1 MATALEQLKAKR
13 AAEKSKQ
20 AETVLPPISGADRE
34 KALDELFSKAAVHT
48 GTSPAQVKAYEQKS
62 ALAAAKT
69 ASSAP
74 SAPSAPKKG
83 VEIYSTF
90 GAGSIVIDG
99 KNRVLPVVLTDPI
112 EIQRVRQ
119 EFQVDTP
126 LSYLRSR
133 RV

>member
-13 AAEKSKQ
+13 AAEKAQK
-20 AETVLPPISGADRE
+20 AETILPPISGAERE
-34 KALDELFSKAAVHT
+34 MALDELFSKAAVHT

-62 ALAAAKT
+62 ALAAA
-69 ASSAP
+69 AQVS
-74 SAPSAPKKG
+74 SAPKKG

-99 KNRVLPVVLTDPI
+99 KNHPLPVVLTDPV
-112 EIQRVRQ
+112 EIQRVKQ

>member
-13 AAEKSKQ
+13 AAEKAQK
-20 AETVLPPISGADRE
+20 AETILPPISGAERE
-34 KALDELFSKAAVHT
+34 MALDELFSKAAVHT

-62 ALAAAKT
+62 ALAAA
-69 ASSAP
+69 AL
-74 SAPSAPKKG
+74 SAPKKG

-99 KNRVLPVVLTDPI
+99 KNHPLPVVLTDPV
-112 EIQRVRQ
+112 EIRRVKQ
-119 EFQVDTP
+119 EFQIDTP

>member
-13 AAEKSKQ
+13 AAEKAQK

-48 GTSPAQVKAYEQKS
+48 GTSPEQVKAYEQKS
-62 ALAAAKT
+62 ALAAAKAT
-69 ASSAP
+69 PASV
-74 SAPSAPKKG
+74 PKKG

-99 KNRVLPVVLTDPI
+99 KNHVLPVVLTDPV

>member
-13 AAEKSKQ
+13 AAEKAQK
-20 AETVLPPISGADRE
+20 AETILPPISGAERE
-34 KALDELFSKAAVHT
+34 MALDELFSKAAVHT

-62 ALAAAKT
+62 ALAAA
-69 ASSAP
+69 AQVS
-74 SAPSAPKKG
+74 SAPKKG

-99 KNRVLPVVLTDPI
+99 KNHPLPVVLTDPV
-112 EIQRVRQ
+112 EIQRVKQ
-119 EFQVDTP
+119 EFQIDTP

>member
-13 AAEKSKQ
+13 ATAKAQK
-20 AETVLPPISGADRE
+20 AETILPPISGAERE

-62 ALAAAKT
+62 ALAAA
-69 ASSAP
+69 AQVS
-74 SAPSAPKKG
+74 SAPKKG

-99 KNRVLPVVLTDPI
+99 KNHPLPVVLTDPV
-112 EIQRVRQ
+112 EIQRVKQ

>member
-13 AAEKSKQ
+13 ASEKAQK
-20 AETVLPPISGADRE
+20 AETILPPISGAERE
-34 KALDELFSKAAVHT
+34 MALDELFSKAAVHT

-62 ALAAAKT
+62 ALAAA
-69 ASSAP
+69 AQVS
-74 SAPSAPKKG
+74 SAPKKG

-99 KNRVLPVVLTDPI
+99 KNHPLPVVLTDPV
-112 EIQRVRQ
+112 EIQRVKQ
-119 EFQVDTP
+119 EFQIDTP

>member
-13 AAEKSKQ
+13 AAEKSQK
-20 AETVLPPISGADRE
+20 AETILPPISGAERE
-34 KALDELFSKAAVHT
+34 MALDELFSKAAVHT

-62 ALAAAKT
+62 ALAAA
-69 ASSAP
+69 AQIS
-74 SAPSAPKKG
+74 SAPKKG

-99 KNRVLPVVLTDPI
+99 KNHPLPVVLTDPV
-112 EIQRVRQ
+112 EIQRVKQ
-119 EFQVDTP
+119 EFQIDTP

>member
-13 AAEKSKQ
+13 ASEKAQK
-20 AETVLPPISGADRE
+20 AETILPPISGAERE
-34 KALDELFSKAAVHT
+34 MALDELFSKAAVHT

-62 ALAAAKT
+62 ALAAA
-69 ASSAP
+69 AQVS
-74 SAPSAPKKG
+74 SAPKKG

-99 KNRVLPVVLTDPI
+99 KNHPLPVVLTDPV
-112 EIQRVRQ
+112 EIQRVKQ
-119 EFQVDTP
+119 AFQIDTP

>member
-13 AAEKSKQ
+13 ASEKAQK
-20 AETVLPPISGADRE
+20 AETILPPISGAERE
-34 KALDELFSKAAVHT
+34 MALDELFSKAAVHT

-62 ALAAAKT
+62 ALAAA
-69 ASSAP
+69 
-74 SAPSAPKKG
+74 APSAPKKG

-99 KNRVLPVVLTDPI
+99 KNHPLPVVLTDPV
-112 EIQRVRQ
+112 EIQRVKQ
-119 EFQVDTP
+119 AFQIDTP

>member
-1 MATALEQLKAKR
+1 MM
-13 AAEKSKQ
+13 
-20 AETVLPPISGADRE
+20 RE
-34 KALDELFSKAAVHT
+34 IKFR
-48 GTSPAQVKAYEQKS
+48 
-62 ALAAAKT
+62 ALANHTNKWVYGNLIQDT
-69 ASSAP
+69 NGNKYVIPFDYFELDGHHLICDSDEP
-74 SAPSAPKKG
+74 VFIKEGTEGQYTGLKDKKG

-112 EIQRVRQ
+112 EIKRVRQ
-119 EFQVDTP
+119 EFQVNTP

>member
-20 AETVLPPISGADRE
+20 AETILPPISGADRE

-48 GTSPAQVKAYEQKS
+48 GTSPEQVKAYEQKS

-69 ASSAP
+69 AS

>member
-13 AAEKSKQ
+13 ASEKAQK
-20 AETVLPPISGADRE
+20 AETILPPISGAERE
-34 KALDELFSKAAVHT
+34 MALDELFSKAAVHT

-62 ALAAAKT
+62 ALAAA
-69 ASSAP
+69 AQIS
-74 SAPSAPKKG
+74 SAPKKG

-99 KNRVLPVVLTDPI
+99 KNHPLPVVLTDPV
-112 EIQRVRQ
+112 EIQRVKQ
-119 EFQVDTP
+119 EFQIDTP

>member
-13 AAEKSKQ
+13 AAEKAKK
-20 AETVLPPISGADRE
+20 AEAVLPPISGAERE

-48 GTSPAQVKAYEQKS
+48 GVNPAQVKAYEQKS
-62 ALAAAKT
+62 ALTKT
-69 ASSAP
+69 N
-74 SAPSAPKKG
+74 PSAPKKG

-90 GAGSIVIDG
+90 GAGSIVING
-99 KNRVLPVVLTDPI
+99 KTQVLPVVLTDPV
-112 EIQRVRQ
+112 EIQRVKQ

>member
-13 AAEKSKQ
+13 AAEKAQK
-20 AETVLPPISGADRE
+20 AETILPPISGAERE
-34 KALDELFSKAAVHT
+34 MALDELFSKAAVHT

-62 ALAAAKT
+62 ALAAA
-69 ASSAP
+69 AQVS
-74 SAPSAPKKG
+74 SAPKKG

-99 KNRVLPVVLTDPI
+99 KNHPLPVVLTDPV
-112 EIQRVRQ
+112 EIKRVRQ
-119 EFQVDTP
+119 EFQIDTP

>member
-13 AAEKSKQ
+13 AAEKAQK
-20 AETVLPPISGADRE
+20 AETILPPISGAERE

-62 ALAAAKT
+62 ALAAA
-69 ASSAP
+69 AQVS
-74 SAPSAPKKG
+74 SAPKKG

-99 KNRVLPVVLTDPI
+99 KNHPLPVVLTDPI
-112 EIQRVRQ
+112 EIKRVRQ

>member
-13 AAEKSKQ
+13 AAEKAQK
-20 AETVLPPISGADRE
+20 AETILPPISGAERE

-62 ALAAAKT
+62 ALAAA
-69 ASSAP
+69 AQVS
-74 SAPSAPKKG
+74 SAPKKG

-99 KNRVLPVVLTDPI
+99 KNHPLPVVLTDPV
-112 EIQRVRQ
+112 EIKRVKQ
-119 EFQVDTP
+119 EFQIDTP

>member
-13 AAEKSKQ
+13 AAEKAQK
-20 AETVLPPISGADRE
+20 AETILPPISGAERE
-34 KALDELFSKAAVHT
+34 MALDELFSKAAVHT

-62 ALAAAKT
+62 ALAAA
-69 ASSAP
+69 AQVS
-74 SAPSAPKKG
+74 SAPKKG

-99 KNRVLPVVLTDPI
+99 KNHPLPVVLTDPV
-112 EIQRVRQ
+112 EIRRVKQ
-119 EFQVDTP
+119 EFQIDTP